1 MRNGYMSA
9 AASSVLLVI
18 AGVAITVVSIKV
30 YKVYKVYKYIESK
43 LNEKRDWS

>member
-30 YKVYKVYKYIESK
+30 YKVYKYIESK